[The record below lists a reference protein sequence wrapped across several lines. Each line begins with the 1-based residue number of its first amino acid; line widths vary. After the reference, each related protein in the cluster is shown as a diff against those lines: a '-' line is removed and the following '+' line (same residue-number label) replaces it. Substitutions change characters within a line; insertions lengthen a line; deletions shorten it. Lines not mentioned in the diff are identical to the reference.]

1 MRNYIKYL
9 SALCFLCVLCGV
21 STSCQDG
28 DWDAPDFSGGAPY
41 GNNAITEDNIITI
54 AQLKDMFPNYNT
66 PYSNFEITTDA
77 KLRVRV
83 TGNDVQGN
91 LYNEIAVQEDA
102 SGDALLIA
110 ISGSDLFAFMPVGQ
124 ELIVDLKGLY
134 FGCNASQPQIGTPY
148 TNNYGNTFPSR
159 MSGNLWKQHVRL
171 VGKADP
177 TKVVPIDFP
186 ANPTLADAGKLMTL
200 KNVTIQG
207 ADGTITWAD
216 SNDPD
221 KAGNGVKKFFTGM
234 SKDFMTY
241 TSTYADFAKT
251 PIHTGPMNITGIWK
265 VYQTDTKYNPQWE
278 VIIRDYSDIEVIE
291 N

>member
-9 SALCFLCVLCGV
+9 SAFCVLCVLCGV

-54 AQLKDMFPNYNT
+54 AQLKDMFPSYNT

-124 ELIVDLKGLY
+124 QLIVDLKGLY
-134 FGCNASQPQIGTPY
+134 FGCKASQPQIGTY
-148 TNNYGNTFPSR
+148 NKDYGNPSR
-159 MSGNLWKQHVRL
+159 MSSHLWKQHVRL

-200 KNVTIQG
+200 KNVTIKG
-207 ADGTITWAD
+207 ADGTVTWASKQD
-216 SNDPD
+216 
-221 KAGNGVKKFFTGM
+221 AGKQTSVTKYFNELNTNYMV
-234 SKDFMTY
+234 Y
-241 TSTYADFAKT
+241 TSTYADFANT
-251 PIHTGPMNITGIWK
+251 PIPAGKMNLTGIWK
-265 VYQTDTKYNPQWE
+265 QYNGKWE
-278 VIIRDYSDIEVIE
+278 LIIRDINDIEE
-291 N
+291 LKD